1 MPGRRLLPVSFAAVL
16 CGALSACAPLQ
27 QVFQVPQVAVQDL
40 RLTRLTLPGGLGA
53 APVADLSL
61 TLRVT
66 NPNPLPLR
74 LANLG
79 GTLVI
84 DGFEV
89 GQVSFPNVAIPARG
103 EAQQPAELSIPVS
116 LNTAASFLKVAR
128 GQLVTYR
135 LDGQFSTDLG
145 PLGLQSFGP
154 FTLAQGQWKQ
164 PAILP
169 F

>member
-1 MPGRRLLPVSFAAVL
+1 MRLLPAAVL
-16 CGALSACAPLQ
+16 GTAALSLSACAPLQ
-27 QVFQVPQVAVQDL
+27 QILQVPRVDVQNVYL
-40 RLTRLTLPGGLGA
+40 QSLTLPGGFGN
-53 APVADLSL
+53 APVANL
-61 TLRVT
+61 TLNLRVT

-74 LANLG
+74 LANLA

-84 DGFEV
+84 DGAEV
-89 GQVSFPNVAIPARG
+89 GQVSFPNVAIPASG
-103 EAQQPAELSIPVS
+103 VAEQRADVSIPVT

-135 LDGQFSTDLG
+135 VDGGFTADFG
-145 PLGLQSFGP
+145 PLGLQDFGP

-164 PAILP
+164 APILP